1 LNYVD
6 SFNSYYRQNK
16 WLYTNT
22 FLSKL
27 IMPNTKSVNKW
38 KGAVAGKARL
48 PPLKRVY
55 TGERIDLAGG
65 LAEEKDQEVDVP
77 GEDTVGTF
85 SIADVPGEDAASV
98 GALEKTPWI
107 PGDWV

>member
-1 LNYVD
+1 
-6 SFNSYYRQNK
+6 
-16 WLYTNT
+16 
-22 FLSKL
+22 
-27 IMPNTKSVNKW
+27 M
-38 KGAVAGKARL
+38 AGKARL